1 MMGYSR
7 SPYKE
12 LETAIGYRFSKRKLL
27 EAALMHRSFR
37 FENED
42 ITTDNQRLEF
52 LGDAILGFVIGAH
65 LYEKFGDKDEGFLT
79 SLRSQTTSGKV
90 LAELAAEAQLGKH
103 IKMGRGEELSGG
115 RERASNL
122 ADGLE
127 AVIAAAYF
135 DGGLKAVQKI
145 FKKLFVPRIE
155 SLTGD
160 VWADNPKGRLQ
171 EYAQRTWKAGPR
183 YRLIQK
189 HGPPH
194 AAVFTVSVDLPGG
207 VSGTG
212 TGSSKRE
219 AETHAAMQALCKL
232 NVIQNDEASNAS
244 LEV

>member
-1 MMGYSR
+1 MGYTR
-7 SPYKE
+7 SPYRE
-12 LETAIGYRFSKRKLL
+12 LEKAIGYKFRKRKLL

-37 FENED
+37 FENDD

-52 LGDAILGFVIGAH
+52 LGDAILGFVIAAH
-65 LYEKFGDKDEGFLT
+65 LYEKFDDKDEGFLT

-90 LAELAAEAQLGKH
+90 LAEVAAEAQLGKFL
-103 IKMGRGEELSGG
+103 KMGRGEEQSGG
-115 RERASNL
+115 RERPSNL

-127 AVIAAAYF
+127 ALIAAAYF
-135 DGGLKAVQKI
+135 DGGLKALQKI
-145 FKKLFVPRIE
+145 FKKLFIPRIE

-171 EYAQRTWKAGPR
+171 EYAQRKWKTGPR
-183 YRLIQK
+183 YRFVEK

-194 AAVFTVSVDLPGG
+194 AAVFTVAVDLPGG
-207 VSGTG
+207 TCGIG

-232 NVIQNDEASNAS
+232 NVVPDTGKPEGT
-244 LEV
+244 LDV